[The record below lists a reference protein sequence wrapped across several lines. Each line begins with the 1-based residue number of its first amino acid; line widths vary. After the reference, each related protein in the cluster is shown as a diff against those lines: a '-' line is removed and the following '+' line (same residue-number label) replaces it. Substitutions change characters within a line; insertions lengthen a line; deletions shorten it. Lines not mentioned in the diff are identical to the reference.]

1 MRRPLSVVITWVA
14 LIGTAAA
21 GGTAVTMASGTGAE
35 LPSAAYQAWCTTSKL
50 CTYTIAD
57 SSGIRDLRTGR
68 AAWVGE
74 DEELTPS
81 EARLAG
87 GPIAYYPTLLSG
99 IAVAI
104 NVPGI
109 NGQGVNLTG
118 ETLGDIF
125 SGTVT
130 NWNAGRIRATNRH
143 LRLPT
148 SLPITLCVPRRASGE
163 SWDMSEYLAKV
174 SPTFRKRVGGESLKP
189 RWKGDVVRVS
199 HVSQMGE
206 CMAARK
212 GGITFL
218 PVADAMREGLTH
230 DIVAVGKREKV
241 TVKVGNTGKTKTVVR
256 HVFIHPTEKA
266 FQKAGHFAA
275 TNEKSDL
282 TVDLTN
288 SATPGAYPITI
299 EAYAVV
305 RKDRKMSAAT
315 RKTLAYFLSDK
326 AQAML
331 PGLGYAPLPRSQ
343 LAQARQ
349 QLKTA
354 R

>member
-1 MRRPLSVVITWVA
+1 MRHLGTITTGAALVA
-14 LIGTAAA
+14 LAAA
-21 GGTAVTMASGTGAE
+21 GGLAATMANGAGAE
-35 LPSAAYQAWCTTSKL
+35 LPSAAYQAWCTASKL

-57 SSGIRDLRTGR
+57 SSGLSDLRTGR
-68 AAWVGE
+68 ATWVGE
-74 DEELTPS
+74 DEELPPS

-87 GPIAYYPTLLSG
+87 GPIAYYPTMLSG

-104 NVPGI
+104 NIPGI
-109 NGQGVNLTG
+109 KGQGVNLTG
-118 ETLGDIF
+118 EALGEIF

-148 SLPITLCVPRRASGE
+148 SLPITLCVPRKASGE

-189 RWKGDVVRVS
+189 KWKGDVVRVN
-199 HVSQMGE
+199 HVSAVGE
-206 CMAARK
+206 CMAAHK

-241 TVKVGNTGKTKTVVR
+241 AVKVGNTGKTKTVVK
-256 HVFIHPTEKA
+256 HVFIHPTEEA
-266 FQKAGHFAA
+266 VQKAGHFAA
-275 TNEKSDL
+275 TQEKSDL

-288 SATPGAYPITI
+288 SQAPGAYPITI
-299 EAYAVV
+299 EAYAIV
-305 RKDRKMSAAT
+305 RKDRTMSAAT
-315 RKTLAYFLSDK
+315 RKTLAYFLSPK

-331 PGLGYAPLPRSQ
+331 PGLGYAPLPKSQ
-343 LAQARQ
+343 LAQAKRQ
-349 QLKTA
+349 LAAAK
-354 R
+354 

>member
-1 MRRPLSVVITWVA
+1 MRRLGTITTGAA
-14 LIGTAAA
+14 LAALAAA
-21 GGTAVTMASGTGAE
+21 GGLAATMADGAGAE
-35 LPSAAYQAWCTTSKL
+35 LPSAAYQAWCTASKL

-57 SSGIRDLRTGR
+57 SSGLSDLRTGR
-68 AAWVGE
+68 ATWVGE

-87 GPIAYYPTLLSG
+87 GPIAYYLTMLSG

-104 NVPGI
+104 NIPGI
-109 NGQGVNLTG
+109 KGQGVNLTG
-118 ETLGDIF
+118 EALGDIF

-143 LRLPT
+143 LQLPT
-148 SLPITLCVPRRASGE
+148 DLPITLCVPRKASGE

-189 RWKGDVVRVS
+189 KWKGSVVRVN
-199 HVSQMGE
+199 HVSAVGE
-206 CMAARK
+206 CMLSHK

-241 TVKVGNTGKTKTVVR
+241 AVKVGNTGKTKTVVK
-256 HVFIHPTEKA
+256 HVFIHPTEGA
-266 FQKAGHFAA
+266 IQKAGHFAA
-275 TNEKSDL
+275 THEKADL

-288 SATPGAYPITI
+288 SPAPGAYPITI
-299 EAYAVV
+299 EAYAIV
-305 RKDRKMSAAT
+305 RKDRKMGAVT
-315 RKTLAYFLSDK
+315 RKTIAYFLSDE
-326 AQAML
+326 AQGML
-331 PGLGYAPLPRSQ
+331 QGLGYAPLPKSQ
-343 LAQARQ
+343 LAQAKRQ
-349 QLKTA
+349 LAAAK
-354 R
+354 

>member
-1 MRRPLSVVITWVA
+1 MRRLGTITTGAA
-14 LIGTAAA
+14 LAALAAA
-21 GGTAVTMASGTGAE
+21 GGLAATMADGAGAE
-35 LPSAAYQAWCTTSKL
+35 LPSAAYQAWCTASKL

-57 SSGIRDLRTGR
+57 SSGLSDLRTGR
-68 AAWVGE
+68 ATWVGE

-87 GPIAYYPTLLSG
+87 GPIAYYPTMLSG

-104 NVPGI
+104 NIPGI
-109 NGQGVNLTG
+109 KGQGVNLTG
-118 ETLGDIF
+118 EALGDIF

-143 LRLPT
+143 LQLPT
-148 SLPITLCVPRRASGE
+148 DLPITLCVPRKASGE

-189 RWKGDVVRVS
+189 KWKGSVVRVN
-199 HVSQMGE
+199 HVSAVGE
-206 CMAARK
+206 CMLSHK

-241 TVKVGNTGKTKTVVR
+241 AIKVGNTGKTKTVVK
-256 HVFIHPTEKA
+256 HVFIHPTEGA
-266 FQKAGHFAA
+266 IQKAGHFAA
-275 TNEKSDL
+275 THEKADL

-288 SATPGAYPITI
+288 SPAPGAYPITI
-299 EAYAVV
+299 EAYAIV
-305 RKDRKMSAAT
+305 RKDRKMGAVT
-315 RKTLAYFLSDK
+315 RKTIAYFLSDE
-326 AQAML
+326 AQGML
-331 PGLGYAPLPRSQ
+331 QGLGYAPLPKSQ
-343 LAQARQ
+343 LAQAKRQ
-349 QLKTA
+349 LAAAK
-354 R
+354 

>member
-1 MRRPLSVVITWVA
+1 MRRLGTITTGAA
-14 LIGTAAA
+14 LAALAAA
-21 GGTAVTMASGTGAE
+21 GGLAATMADGAGAE
-35 LPSAAYQAWCTTSKL
+35 LPSAAYQAWCTASKL

-57 SSGIRDLRTGR
+57 SSGLSDLRTGR
-68 AAWVGE
+68 ATWVGE

-87 GPIAYYPTLLSG
+87 GPIAYYPTMLSG

-104 NVPGI
+104 NIPGI
-109 NGQGVNLTG
+109 KGQGVNLTG
-118 ETLGDIF
+118 EALGDIF

-143 LRLPT
+143 LQLPT
-148 SLPITLCVPRRASGE
+148 DLPITLCVPRKASGE

-189 RWKGDVVRVS
+189 KWKGSVVRVN
-199 HVSQMGE
+199 HVSAVGE
-206 CMAARK
+206 CMLSHK

-241 TVKVGNTGKTKTVVR
+241 AVKVGNTGKTKTVVK
-256 HVFIHPTEKA
+256 HVFIHPTEGA
-266 FQKAGHFAA
+266 IQKAGHFAA
-275 TNEKSDL
+275 THEKADL

-288 SATPGAYPITI
+288 SPAPGAYPITI
-299 EAYAVV
+299 EAYAIV
-305 RKDRKMSAAT
+305 RKDRKMGAVT
-315 RKTLAYFLSDK
+315 RKTIAYFLSDE
-326 AQAML
+326 AQGML
-331 PGLGYAPLPRSQ
+331 QGLGYAPLPKSQ
-343 LAQARQ
+343 LAQAKRQ
-349 QLKTA
+349 LAAAK
-354 R
+354 